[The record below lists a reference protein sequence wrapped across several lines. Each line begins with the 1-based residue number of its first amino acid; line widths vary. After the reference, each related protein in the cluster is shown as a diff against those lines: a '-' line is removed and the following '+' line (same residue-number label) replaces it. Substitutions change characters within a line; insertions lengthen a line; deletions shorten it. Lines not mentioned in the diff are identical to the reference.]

1 MNRNIFLTIVF
12 STVFLLFISSCSS
25 SKEISTKKLD
35 GKIYSLGS
43 EPFTG
48 LGLEISNGTAYR
60 IMENSPVYEKLK
72 NEKGKYVS
80 VSIDANKSTG
90 WDYIYITDYKI
101 IK

>member
-1 MNRNIFLTIVF
+1 MSTKIFLLIVF
-12 STVFLLFISSCSS
+12 SVAFLFLLNGCSS
-25 SKEISTKKLD
+25 SEKITTKNIN

-48 LGLEISNGTAYR
+48 LGLEDSGGTAYR

-72 NEKGKYVS
+72 EEKGRFVS
-80 VSIDANKSTG
+80 VTIDIKKSTG